1 MVNFLVRTFVKNCED
16 TGNNRVRTAYGVL
29 SSFVGIGCNVFLF
42 ILKMTVGMAV
52 NSVSVMSDAFNNLSD
67 AASSIVS
74 FIGVKMASRPADEEH
89 PFGHG
94 RMEYVAALI
103 VSFLVIEVGWT
114 LLKSS
119 VGKILNP
126 EDMVFSLPSVLILAA
141 SVAVKLWMSYFNRT
155 LGKRIQSSVMLA
167 TAADS
172 LGDVLAT
179 TATVFALA
187 VYGIWGVNVDG
198 IVGLGVSVVVIVAG
212 INIAKDTLAP
222 LLGQAISPE
231 VYQEISK
238 FVESYDGIIGSHD
251 LIVHDYG
258 PGRSMASIH
267 AEVPNDVDIEK
278 SHEIID
284 RIERDA
290 MTRLGIFLVIHMDP
304 VAVHDERVAHY
315 RKLVEGEAVQLVP
328 GSSIHD
334 FRIVAGEKRTNLIFD
349 LVVPREIPESKD
361 RELAAELGRMVQA
374 KDEACC
380 CVITV
385 ERSFCAPSHEE
396 KAKE

>member
-1 MVNFLVRTFVKNCED
+1 MVNFLVRTFVKNYED

-29 SSFVGIGCNVFLF
+29 SSFVGIGCNIFLF
-42 ILKMTVGMAV
+42 ILKMTVGMVV

-74 FIGVKMASRPADEEH
+74 FVGVKMASRPADEEH

-126 EDMVFSLPSVLILAA
+126 EEMVFSLPSVLILAA

-155 LGKRIQSSVMLA
+155 LGKRIHSSVMLA

-187 VYGIWGVNVDG
+187 VYGIWGINVDG
-198 IVGLGVSVVVIVAG
+198 IVGLGVSVVVIIAG
-212 INIAKDTLAP
+212 INITKDTLAP

-238 FVESYDGIIGSHD
+238 FVESYDGIVGSHD

-290 MTRLGIFLVIHMDP
+290 MTRLGVFLVIHMDP
-304 VAVHDERVAHY
+304 VAVHDERVTHY
-315 RKLVEGEAVQLVP
+315 RELVKSLAVQLVP

-334 FRIVAGEKRTNLIFD
+334 FRIVPGEKRTNLIFD
-349 LVVPREIPESKD
+349 LVVPREIPASRDK
-361 RELAAELGRMVQA
+361 ELAAELGRMVQE
-374 KDEACC
+374 KDDTCC

-385 ERSFCAPSHEE
+385 ERSFCAPFHEE
-396 KAKE
+396 KDKE

>member
-1 MVNFLVRTFVKNCED
+1 MVDFLVRTFVKDYKD

-29 SSFVGIGCNVFLF
+29 SSFVGIACNVFLF
-42 ILKMTVGMAV
+42 GLKLAVGMV
-52 NSVSVMSDAFNNLSD
+52 VGSVSVMSDAFNNLSD

-94 RMEYVAALI
+94 RMEYVAALV

-119 VGKILNP
+119 VGKIFHP

-141 SVAVKLWMSYFNRT
+141 SVAVKLWMAYFNRT

-167 TAADS
+167 TATDS

-179 TATVFALA
+179 TATVLALA
-187 VYGIWGVNVDG
+187 VYGIWGLNVDG

-231 VYQEISK
+231 VYKEISQ
-238 FVESYDGIIGSHD
+238 FVESYDGIVGSHD

-258 PGRSMASIH
+258 PGKSMASIH

-278 SHEIID
+278 SHETID

-290 MTRLGIFLVIHMDP
+290 VNKLGIFLVIHMDP
-304 VAVHDERVAHY
+304 VAVHDERVTYY
-315 RKLVEGEAVQLVP
+315 RQLTESLAEKLVP

-334 FRIVAGEKRTNLIFD
+334 FRIVNGEARINLIFD
-349 LVVPREIPESKD
+349 LVVPREIPTSQDK
-361 RELAAELGRMVQA
+361 ELAAELGRMVQA
-374 KDEACC
+374 RDERCC

-385 ERSFCAPSHEE
+385 ERSFCASAHEE
-396 KAKE
+396 K

>member
-1 MVNFLVRTFVKNCED
+1 MVNFLVRRFVKNYED

-29 SSFVGIGCNVFLF
+29 SSIVGIGCNVFLF
-42 ILKMTVGMAV
+42 ILKLAVGMV
-52 NSVSVMSDAFNNLSD
+52 VGSVSVMSDAFNNLSD

-94 RMEYVAALI
+94 RMEYVAALV

-119 VGKILNP
+119 AGKIFHP
-126 EDMVFSLPSVLILAA
+126 GEMVFSLPSVLILAA
-141 SVAVKLWMSYFNRT
+141 SVAVKLWMAYFNRT
-155 LGKRIQSSVMLA
+155 LGKKIQSSVMLA

-179 TATVFALA
+179 TATVLALA
-187 VYGIWGVNVDG
+187 VYGIWGLNIDG
-198 IVGLGVSVVVIVAG
+198 IVGLGVSLVVIVAG

-231 VYQEISK
+231 VYEEISR
-238 FVESYDGIIGSHD
+238 FVESYDGIVGSHD

-290 MTRLGIFLVIHMDP
+290 MTSLGIFLVIHMDP
-304 VAVHDERVAHY
+304 VAVHDERVARY
-315 RKLVEGEAVQLVP
+315 RRMTQELAEKLVP

-334 FRIVAGEKRTNLIFD
+334 FRLVSGEERINLIFD
-349 LVVPREIPESKD
+349 LVVPREIPDSQDK
-361 RELAAELGRMVQA
+361 ELAAELGRMVQDRDA
-374 KDEACC
+374 RCC

-385 ERSFCAPSHEE
+385 ERSFRAASHEE
-396 KAKE
+396 K